1 MNDETGR
8 DTTSAVSAPDKP
20 QPTAP
25 PGLEECV
32 AAVSSGDATGLS
44 VIAGLADFVRSRC
57 PELAT
62 ILKSSTVRT
71 NLETYARQDKE
82 AQRQR
87 GELLQEAYW
96 SNLSL
101 LAAGVTSGL
110 ILAVSAQAG
119 AESPAPSSG
128 SPFVQSITLALGI
141 VTLALGAFAAYFGYI
156 ARDQSRIAR
165 WQACRSDA
173 EMARLNVFTT
183 IAAKTAE
190 AGEPAA
196 LFGLAVVLRHLV
208 DDQRIWLGVRA
219 SDHRK
224 SSERTSQFGGLASA
238 LAFIGGSGAII
249 ASQWQGAIWI
259 VLAGILG
266 AAIGAYAS
274 NRDALLLDRANADR
288 YERTQVAVEAIAA
301 RADEVAGK
309 IAGGA
314 PTAVTEFTKAIS
326 DLLAAEHQQWLE
338 GAAQAKTALEKLDG
352 QLAQLGKDNKPS

>member
-1 MNDETGR
+1 VNDETGR
-8 DTTSAVSAPDKP
+8 DTTSTVSAPDKP

-25 PGLEECV
+25 PSLEECV

-44 VIAGLADFVRSRC
+44 VIAALADSVRSRC

-62 ILKSSTVRT
+62 ILRSSTVRT

-96 SNLSL
+96 SNLCL

-110 ILAVSAQAG
+110 VLAISAQAG
-119 AESPAPSSG
+119 AQSPASG
-128 SPFVQSITLALGI
+128 SPFVQSITLVLGI

-173 EMARLNVFTT
+173 EMARLNVFAT

-190 AGEPAA
+190 AGEPVA
-196 LFGLAVVLRHLV
+196 LFGLAVVIRHLI
-208 DDQRIWLGVRA
+208 DDQRIWLGARA

-224 SSERTSQFGGLASA
+224 SSERTSQLGGLASA
-238 LAFIGGSGAII
+238 LAFIGGSGAVI

-266 AAIGAYAS
+266 AAIGAYAA

-288 YERTQVAVEAIAA
+288 YEKTQVAMEAIAG
-301 RADEVAGK
+301 RADDVAGK

-338 GAAQAKTALEKLDG
+338 GAAQAKTALEMLDG
-352 QLAQLGKDNKPS
+352 QLAQLGKDNKRS

>member
-1 MNDETGR
+1 
-8 DTTSAVSAPDKP
+8 
-20 QPTAP
+20 
-25 PGLEECV
+25 
-32 AAVSSGDATGLS
+32 
-44 VIAGLADFVRSRC
+44 
-57 PELAT
+57 
-62 ILKSSTVRT
+62 
-71 NLETYARQDKE
+71 
-82 AQRQR
+82 
-87 GELLQEAYW
+87 
-96 SNLSL
+96 
-101 LAAGVTSGL
+101 
-110 ILAVSAQAG
+110 
-119 AESPAPSSG
+119 
-128 SPFVQSITLALGI
+128 
-141 VTLALGAFAAYFGYI
+141 
-156 ARDQSRIAR
+156 
-165 WQACRSDA
+165 
-173 EMARLNVFTT
+173 MARLNVFTT

-238 LAFIGGSGAII
+238 LAFVGGSGAII

-288 YERTQVAVEAIAA
+288 YERTQVAVEAIAG

-338 GAAQAKTALEKLDG
+338 GAAQAKAALEKLDG
-352 QLAQLGKDNKPS
+352 QLAQLGKDSKPS